1 MNPIFQSILLN
12 YSRKRAKHL
21 GQPPHR
27 RPTKTDLRTFKA
39 EVRTQIG
46 QAFMIVCGAL
56 SAGLGLKG
64 FLLPNGF
71 IDGGVTGMS
80 LLISEVYNFSLPIL
94 IVLINLPFIF
104 LGYKQFGRLFAIKS
118 FCAILLLSIFVYS
131 VPYPILT
138 NDKLLVAVFGG
149 FFLGAGIGLA
159 VRGNSVIDG
168 TEILAITV
176 SKRSTLSVGDVIL
189 IINIGIFSVA
199 AFVLSFEQ
207 ALYSVLTYMSAAKTV
222 DYILEGIEEYTG
234 VTIISKKN
242 EIIRSYI
249 INQMGR
255 GVTIYKGK
263 EGFGMHG
270 ERKDMDILFTVI
282 TRLEFATLKSEVKKV
297 DREAFMIAH
306 SINDTRGGMI
316 KKRPLH

>member
-1 MNPIFQSILLN
+1 MNPLFQSLLIG
-12 YSRKRAKHL
+12 YSRRRAKKL
-21 GQPPHR
+21 GHTIHR
-27 RPTKTDLRTFKA
+27 KPTKSDYRVFVSEIK
-39 EVRTQIG
+39 TQIAQG
-46 QAFMIVCGAL
+46 FLIICGTL

-71 IDGGVTGMS
+71 IDGGVTGIS
-80 LLISEVYNFSLPIL
+80 LLTSEITGWSLSIL
-94 IVLINLPFIF
+94 IVLINLPFIY
-104 LGYKQFGRLFAIKS
+104 LGFRQYGKVFAVKS
-118 FCAILLLSIFVYS
+118 LLAITLLSIFVYFI
-131 VPYPILT
+131 PYPTLT
-138 NDKLLVAVFGG
+138 HDKLLVSVFGG
-149 FFLGAGIGLA
+149 FFLGMGIGLA
-159 VRGNSVIDG
+159 VRGSSVIDG
-168 TEILAITV
+168 TEILAISI
-176 SKRSTLSVGDVIL
+176 SKRSPLSVGDVIL

-234 VTIISKKN
+234 VTIISRKH
-242 EIIRSYI
+242 ELIRSFI

-263 EGFGMHG
+263 EGYGLHG
-270 ERKDMDILFTVI
+270 ERKEMDIIFTVI
-282 TRLEFATLKSEVKKV
+282 TRIEFASLKSEVKKI
-297 DREAFMIAH
+297 DKDAFMIAH